1 MAKRGGGHANGHG
14 ANGLPSVFD
23 ICTPRNDIRDGIVE
37 SELAA
42 ELSRA
47 VGGEGPSEYSDP
59 ARFFARTYP
68 TKGIKDLLHHVLVR
82 LRGESSSAIF
92 WLNTSF
98 GGGKTHAL
106 IALLHAAKSPTPD
119 TMSEFVDPSL
129 LPRERVRI
137 AIFDGQNAD
146 PSSGHRIGDGIRA
159 RTPWG
164 EIAYGLAGRDGYRRV
179 DDDIQSSSPGAN
191 TLKELIGDGPALILL
206 DELAAY
212 LRKAAMHRG
221 AGKQLVAFL
230 TALIKAVEGSPNA
243 ALVYTLA
250 AGSDAGDAY
259 REENLELMGELES
272 VSARKPTPLNP
283 TEEGETIQILRRRL
297 FERRDEAQ
305 VDVVVDAYRRAWK
318 ANHDKLPDVAD
329 LQKTVDDFRV
339 GYPLHPDILNTLIS
353 KTSTLENFQRV
364 RGMLRILGYVVH
376 DLWKLR
382 DKLKPTA
389 IHLHHFDIGNEKMR
403 LEITAK
409 LKQDMFA
416 SAIDTDIACDD
427 VNKTSMAQRL
437 DRKHYPN
444 MPPFTTY
451 ITRVVFMNTL
461 AFNQQLKG
469 VDIRHL
475 RYSILW
481 PGMEVGYVDKALD
494 RFKEESMYLDD
505 NPEKPTQFQAAPNLS
520 QAIQRAEQGFDVQDL
535 EDEIYRRMRS
545 TFQRGEFDLLLF
557 PDGHED
563 VNDEAGTPQL
573 IIPKYDRVT
582 ASNPET
588 PPEMVDDIFRHKG
601 IGKGI
606 RMYRNNL
613 VFLVA
618 FEGGVTAMYEAARRH
633 LAMSK
638 LAAPDSIAD
647 FAEYQQTI
655 IREKQAS
662 SNTNLDDAILKC
674 HKFAYYPA
682 AGNRLKYTT
691 MDWVRGGGQ
700 RSLVGELRNKQKI
713 RTSGDMPDNP
723 DSLVDRIARFKKD
736 CKITTQDFR
745 SEFYMDTA
753 LPMLVG
759 DEVFGAGIRSG
770 IESGL
775 FVYESGDLVCGK
787 GDPRCE
793 IAIDGDSVVYTA
805 KRARKLGIWPR
816 RPRDEEIVE
825 PDEGAEGGDPGGS
838 EKGPRGAPPEFD
850 PSSVR
855 AAGKPSSAVR
865 SVLDDLR
872 KHDIGRISKM
882 RIESKNDVF
891 PLLSMVGRIRGF
903 EARVVIEGDYSAD
916 ADSVFRFEFAGTLK
930 NSGPVQEFLKPQL
943 LKASVPNIT
952 VVLDMDFKDGTDID
966 WLETLAERLRLV
978 ENDVTISDIVGVP
991 E

>member
-1 MAKRGGGHANGHG
+1 MSGGGG
-14 ANGLPSVFD
+14 ANERGANSLPSVFD
-23 ICTPRNDIRDGIVE
+23 ICTPRKDIRDGIVE

-68 TKGIKDLLHHVLVR
+68 TKGIKDLLHHVLAR
-82 LRGESSSAIF
+82 LKGESSSAIF

-98 GGGKTHAL
+98 GGGKTHSL
-106 IALLHAAKSPTPD
+106 IALLHAAKSPTLD

-146 PSSGHRIGDGIRA
+146 PSSGHSIGDGIRA

-191 TLKELIGDGPALILL
+191 TLKELIGDRPALILL

-212 LRKAAMHRG
+212 LRKATMHRG

-250 AGSDAGDAY
+250 ASSDAGDAY
-259 REENLELMGELES
+259 HDENHTLMGELES

-305 VDVVVDAYRRAWK
+305 VGVVVDAYRRAWK
-318 ANHDKLPDVAD
+318 ANRDKLPDVVD

-339 GYPLHPDILNTLIS
+339 GYPLHPDILKTLIS

-376 DLWKLR
+376 DLWKRR

-403 LEITAK
+403 LEITSK
-409 LKQDMFA
+409 LKQEAFA

-437 DRKHYPN
+437 DRKHYPG

-451 ITRVVFMNTL
+451 ITRVIFMNTL
-461 AFNQQLKG
+461 AFNPQLKG
-469 VDIRHL
+469 VDARHL

-481 PGMEVGYVDKALD
+481 PNMELAYVDEALTK
-494 RFKEESMYLDD
+494 FKDESLYLDD
-505 NPEKPTQFQAAPNLS
+505 NPEKPVQFQAEPNLS
-520 QAIQRAEQGFDVQDL
+520 QAIQRAEQGFDDQDL
-535 EDEIYRRMRS
+535 EDEIDRRMNDM
-545 TFQRGEFDLLLF
+545 FQKGEFGLLLF

-563 VNDEAGTPQL
+563 VPDETGEPKL
-573 IIPKYDRVT
+573 IIPKYDRVAT
-582 ASNPET
+582 SNLEH
-588 PPEMVDDIFRHKG
+588 PPDMVDDIFQYKG

-618 FEGGVTAMYEAARRH
+618 FEDGVAVMYAAARRH

-638 LAAPDSIAD
+638 LAAPDSMVSFAD
-647 FAEYQQTI
+647 YQQSAI
-655 IREKQAS
+655 KEKRAS
-662 SNTNLDDAILKC
+662 SVKNLDDAILKC
-674 HKFAYYPA
+674 HKYAYYPA
-682 AGNRLKYTT
+682 EGSRLAPTT
-691 MDWVRGGGQ
+691 MDWGRGGGQ
-700 RSLVGELRNKQKI
+700 RFLVNKLRDMQEI
-713 RTSGDMPDNP
+713 RTRGDMPDNP
-723 DSLVDRIARFKKD
+723 ESLVDRIAKLKKD
-736 CKITTQDFR
+736 GKITTLDFR
-745 SEFYMDTA
+745 NEFYKDTA
-753 LPMLVG
+753 LPMLIG
-759 DEVFGAGIRSG
+759 DEVFRSG
-770 IESGL
+770 IRLGIKRGV
-775 FVYESGDLVCGK
+775 FVYKRGDLICGE
-787 GDPRCE
+787 GDP
-793 IAIDGDSVVYTA
+793 
-805 KRARKLGIWPR
+805 
-816 RPRDEEIVE
+816 
-825 PDEGAEGGDPGGS
+825 
-838 EKGPRGAPPEFD
+838 
-850 PSSVR
+850 
-855 AAGKPSSAVR
+855 
-865 SVLDDLR
+865 
-872 KHDIGRISKM
+872 
-882 RIESKNDVF
+882 
-891 PLLSMVGRIRGF
+891 
-903 EARVVIEGDYSAD
+903 
-916 ADSVFRFEFAGTLK
+916 
-930 NSGPVQEFLKPQL
+930 
-943 LKASVPNIT
+943 
-952 VVLDMDFKDGTDID
+952 
-966 WLETLAERLRLV
+966 
-978 ENDVTISDIVGVP
+978 
-991 E
+991 